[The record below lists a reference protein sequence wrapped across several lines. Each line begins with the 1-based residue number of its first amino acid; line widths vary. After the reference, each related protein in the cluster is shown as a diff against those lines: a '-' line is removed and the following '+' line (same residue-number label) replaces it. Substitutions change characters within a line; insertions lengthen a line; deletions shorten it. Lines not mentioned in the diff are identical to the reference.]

1 MFYIYCFIFFTNKC
15 ANLYRQIHFMN
26 DNSIY
31 SEKMNIL
38 SNSNNTDI
46 NIYNHSLKNNETY
59 VVKDGFDTRY
69 NISYNESE
77 ILNFIYNKQKLYIYY
92 LLFSNSISIPD
103 KLNLVDRVDDF
114 STKSKYTPS
123 LFSGGFFKDSDFL
136 F

>member
-1 MFYIYCFIFFTNKC
+1 MFYIYFFIFFTNKC
-15 ANLYRQIHFMN
+15 ANLYRQTHFMI
-26 DNSIY
+26 DNNNN
-31 SEKMNIL
+31 KKNNIL
-38 SNSNNTDI
+38 ISPNNTDI
-46 NIYNHSLKNNETY
+46 NIYNQSLKNNETY
-59 VVKDGFDTRY
+59 IVKDGFDTRY

-92 LLFSNSISIPD
+92 LLLSNSISNPD
-103 KLNLVDRVDDF
+103 KLNLVDRLDDF